1 MKKSMTFLKKP
12 LKFWEFWNFE
22 NFCCCNVMQQ
32 KTTTTT
38 KKQDQLQ
45 QQQQQKPRK
54 FHTCFIKLWK
64 TSFWNTFGPTCTY
77 NMVSLFS
84 QLGFTP
90 YFFRCYKY
98 VPFGI
103 HSKVL
108 SLCQVPGHVFY
119 HCYERTILYPM
130 HQENT
135 LYSRIRQ
142 PIQILSK
149 FLRHLLSL

>member
-1 MKKSMTFLKKP
+1 
-12 LKFWEFWNFE
+12 
-22 NFCCCNVMQQ
+22 MQQ
-32 KTTTTT
+32 KKT
-38 KKQDQLQ
+38 KKKTQEQL

-54 FHTCFIKLWK
+54 FHTFYK
-64 TSFWNTFGPTCTY
+64 TLKTLLKTRNTFGPTCTY

-103 HSKVL
+103 DSKVL

-135 LYSRIRQ
+135 LYSGIRQ

-149 FLRHLLSL
+149 FLRHLLGL

>member
-1 MKKSMTFLKKP
+1 MLCSKKKQKK
-12 LKFWEFWNFE
+12 NTRAT
-22 NFCCCNVMQQ
+22 
-32 KTTTTT
+32 TTTTT
-38 KKQDQLQ
+38 KTK
-45 QQQQQKPRK
+45 KIPHM
-54 FHTCFIKLWK
+54 FFK
-64 TSFWNTFGPTCTY
+64 TLKTLLKTRNTFGPTCTY

-103 HSKVL
+103 DSKVL

-135 LYSRIRQ
+135 LYSGIRQ

-149 FLRHLLSL
+149 FLRHLLGL

>member
-1 MKKSMTFLKKP
+1 MFYKTLKTL
-12 LKFWEFWNFE
+12 LK
-22 NFCCCNVMQQ
+22 
-32 KTTTTT
+32 T
-38 KKQDQLQ
+38 
-45 QQQQQKPRK
+45 R
-54 FHTCFIKLWK
+54 
-64 TSFWNTFGPTCTY
+64 NTFGPTCTY

-103 HSKVL
+103 DSKVL

-135 LYSRIRQ
+135 LYSGIRQ

-149 FLRHLLSL
+149 FLRHLLGLQCYSVLSVFSKEKYLSPFICTGENDTTGKTFPHFTLGFLFKNSCFTQLQYLSV